1 MQPKCN
7 ESPPPPISP
16 RVNSFGREMQG
27 KFEALELLSGVGAGG
42 GAEEEEGEAEVGLGS
57 GIGFGSGRARTF
69 PPAALPPPLLLF
81 SPASFL
87 PSFLSPPLSLNCF
100 VAATGKNT
108 KRGATKKRQFLN
120 FGAKGEA
127 NAFEILLVSHE

>member
-1 MQPKCN
+1 
-7 ESPPPPISP
+7 
-16 RVNSFGREMQG
+16 MQG
-27 KFEALELLSGVGAGG
+27 KLEALELLSGVGAGG

-100 VAATGKNT
+100 VAATGITPKEEP
-108 KRGATKKRQFLN
+108 RKKDSF
-120 FGAKGEA
+120 
-127 NAFEILLVSHE
+127 

>member
-1 MQPKCN
+1 M
-7 ESPPPPISP
+7 
-16 RVNSFGREMQG
+16 
-27 KFEALELLSGVGAGG
+27 ELLSGVGAGG
-42 GAEEEEGEAEVGLGS
+42 GAEEEGGEAEVGEGLGL
-57 GIGFGSGRARTF
+57 GVAARALFLR
-69 PPAALPPPLLLF
+69 PRSLLLLLLF

-120 FGAKGEA
+120 FGAKGKA